1 MQTPYMGKKKMNI
14 TKKRFEIEIF
24 EILKTQSA
32 CKAPYMGEKKKKN
45 ITKTR
50 VF

>member
-1 MQTPYMGKKKMNI
+1 METPYMGEKKMNI

-32 CKAPYMGEKKKKN
+32 CKAPYMEKKKKR
-45 ITKTR
+45 ILPKKR